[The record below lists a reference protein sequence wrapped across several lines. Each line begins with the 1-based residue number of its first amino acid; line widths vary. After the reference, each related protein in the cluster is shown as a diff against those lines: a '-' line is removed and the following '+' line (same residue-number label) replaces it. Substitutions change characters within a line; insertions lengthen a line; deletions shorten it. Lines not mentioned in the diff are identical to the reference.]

1 MSEVDCQAERS
12 RRPALQQMNTMKK
25 NQLEIACFN
34 YESALIAQENGAD
47 RIELCEN
54 MQLGGTT
61 PNYILGAKVREKLSI
76 KMHVIIRPRGGDFVY
91 SDEEIIEMKQD
102 IKQFKKL
109 GVDGFVFGILNEDG
123 SVNKSVNK
131 ELVDL
136 AAPYFCT
143 FHRAFDV
150 VADVE
155 QALEDVIACG
165 FKAILTSG
173 QGTNVLEG
181 IAVLEKIQKLAG
193 DRIMI
198 MPGGGLRS
206 SNIQLLLEKLQPTFF
221 HTSAITNN
229 TETADPL
236 EIKKIQAYF

>member
-1 MSEVDCQAERS
+1 
-12 RRPALQQMNTMKK
+12 MKK

-34 YESALIAQENGAD
+34 LESALIAQENGAD

-61 PNYILGAKVREKLSI
+61 PNYILGVRVREQLSI

-91 SDEEIIEMKQD
+91 SDEELIEMKQD

-109 GVDGFVFGILNEDG
+109 GIDGFVFGVLKEDG
-123 SVNKSVNK
+123 SVNKTRNK

-136 AAPYFCT
+136 ASPLPCT

-150 VADVE
+150 VENVE
-155 QALEDVIACG
+155 QSLEDVIDCG
-165 FKAILTSG
+165 FKTILTSG
-173 QGTNVLEG
+173 QGVNVLEG
-181 IAVLEKIQKLAG
+181 ISVLEKIQKLAG
-193 DRIMI
+193 DRITI

-206 SNIQLLLEKLQPTFF
+206 SNIQALQEKLEPTFY
-221 HTSAITNN
+221 HSSAITDHS
-229 TETADPL
+229 ETADPE
-236 EIKKIQAYF
+236 EIKNIRANF

>member
-1 MSEVDCQAERS
+1 ME
-12 RRPALQQMNTMKK
+12 K

-34 YESALIAQENGAD
+34 FESALIAQENGAD

-54 MQLGGTT
+54 MHLGGTT
-61 PNYILGAKVREKLSI
+61 PNYILGVKVREELSI

-91 SDEEIIEMKQD
+91 SDEELIEMKQD

-123 SVNKSVNK
+123 SVNKTKNK

-136 AAPYFCT
+136 ASPLSCT

-150 VADVE
+150 VADIE
-155 QALEDVIACG
+155 QSLEDVIDCG
-165 FKAILTSG
+165 FDTILTSG
-173 QGTNVLEG
+173 QGKNVTEG
-181 IAVLEKIQKLAG
+181 ISVLEKIQKLADG
-193 DRIMI
+193 RIVI

-206 SNIQLLLEKLQPTFF
+206 SNIYLLKEKLEPTFY
-221 HTSAITNN
+221 HSSAVTDDSEMANA
-229 TETADPL
+229 E
-236 EIKKIQAYF
+236 EIKFLISSL

>member
-1 MSEVDCQAERS
+1 
-12 RRPALQQMNTMKK
+12 MKK

-34 YESALIAQENGAD
+34 YESAIIAQENGAD

-61 PNYILGAKVREKLSI
+61 PNYILGVKVREQLSI

-91 SDEEIIEMKQD
+91 SDEELIEMKQD

-109 GVDGFVFGILNEDG
+109 GIDGFVFGVLKEDG
-123 SVNKSVNK
+123 SVNKTRNK

-136 AAPYFCT
+136 ASPLSCT

-150 VADVE
+150 VENVE
-155 QALEDVIACG
+155 QSLEDVIDCG
-165 FKAILTSG
+165 FKTILTSG
-173 QGTNVLEG
+173 QGVNVLEG
-181 IAVLEKIQKLAG
+181 ISVLEKIQKLAG
-193 DRIMI
+193 DRIII

-206 SNIQLLLEKLQPTFF
+206 SNIQVLQETLQPTFY
-221 HTSAITNN
+221 HSSAITDNS
-229 TETADPL
+229 ETADPH
-236 EIKKIQAYF
+236 EIKKIRADF

>member
-1 MSEVDCQAERS
+1 
-12 RRPALQQMNTMKK
+12 MKK

-54 MQLGGTT
+54 MKLGGTT
-61 PNYILGAKVREKLSI
+61 PNSILVVKVRESINI

-91 SDEEIIEMKQD
+91 SDEELTEMKQD

-109 GVDGFVFGILNEDG
+109 GVDGFVFGILKENG
-123 SVNKSVNK
+123 KVNKKQNK
-131 ELVDL
+131 ELVQL
-136 AAPYFCT
+136 AHPLSCT

-150 VADVE
+150 VKDVE
-155 QALEDVIACG
+155 ESLEDVIECG
-165 FKAILTSG
+165 FTTILTSG

-181 IAVLEKIQKLAG
+181 IKVLEKIQKLA
-193 DRIMI
+193 DERIVI

-206 SNIQLLLEKLQPTFF
+206 TNVQLIEEKLQEETYF
-221 HTSAITNN
+221 HTSAIT
-229 TETADPL
+229 TTDSETADPE
-236 EIKKIQAYF
+236 EIKAILEYL